1 MPRRPISKARPYTP
15 TRGAFPGRTFTSERQ
30 YRNALARK
38 KGFQSW
44 SAQQRARRAVEDRE
58 AEARLHPAAREA
70 RRRALDA
77 LARMRRDR
85 VSLRAAAR
93 LSETTPNAVLRYARP
108 ALRKAHGRYVPT
120 PGDRLYRPMRFLTA
134 RGQITLEVT
143 SSRTASRVARY
154 FEAVDHY
161 LKTGDTTALR
171 PFRRKHIRVGK
182 VAYPFVTDPH
192 VLDRLA
198 GAGEVSFEDL
208 YAQVA

>member
-1 MPRRPISKARPYTP
+1 MVA
-15 TRGAFPGRTFTSERQ
+15 GRTFTSERQ

-38 KGFQSW
+38 KGFASW
-44 SAQQRARRAVEDRE
+44 SAQQRARRSVESRA
-58 AEARLHPAAREA
+58 AEARLHPIAREA

-85 VSLRAAAR
+85 VSLSRAAQLA
-93 LSETTPNAVLRYARP
+93 ETTPNAVLRYARR
-108 ALRKAHGRYVPT
+108 ALRKVHGHYAPT
-120 PGDRLYRPMRFLTA
+120 ASDRLYRPMRFLTP

-143 SSRTASRVARY
+143 NSHTASRIARY

-161 LKTGDTTALR
+161 LKTGDTKALR

-182 VAYPFVTDPH
+182 VAYPFLTDPH

-198 GAGEVSFEDL
+198 RAGEVTFEDL